1 MTTKGTDNKRIACL
15 PGRLDDSPVSGDGG
29 ERRSMHMSEE
39 QLTDAEGQAG
49 GEGTKIKCDFWSL

>member
-39 QLTDAEGQAG
+39 QLTDAEGAG
-49 GEGTKIKCDFWSL
+49 RGRGHENQM